1 VKHSVTLE
9 LDQFGRTTL
18 ESEAERYGV
27 ALGVLLR
34 QAMYY
39 YLADRESGRRGWRYP
54 RFRRGKPAAAVG
66 LDIVVDVDDVTWQG
80 FHAEAEAQDVP
91 AERLLEHAAL
101 YFVADLNSG
110 RVAARILA
118 DD

>member
-27 ALGVLLR
+27 ALGALLR
-34 QAMYY
+34 QAVYY
-39 YLADRESGRRGWRYP
+39 YLSDRESGRRGWRYP
-54 RFRRGKPAAAVG
+54 RFRRDEPTTAVG
-66 LDIVVDVDDVTWQG
+66 FDIVVDVDDATWQR
-80 FHAEAEAQDVP
+80 FHAEAEAQEVP

-101 YFVADLNSG
+101 YFIADLNSG
-110 RVAARILA
+110 RVTARILA